1 MTGDPL
7 RVRVRVTA
15 VQGRHAFAV
24 AEQSPA
30 CHGCGGCGA
39 GVLSVYMARRARHHA
54 FHNTLGARVGD
65 YVELGIAR
73 AAVLYAALLGYG
85 VPLIALL
92 LGMTAASWLG
102 AATGA
107 AADGLALAGALIGL
121 LLGMR
126 CGRGLAARYGA
137 HRLNPVVLAVV
148 STAAPRS
155 VPVVGLNDAD
165 GGIGR
170 Q

>member
-107 AADGLALAGALIGL
+107 AAFEAVDQFMVGPIGGTLMLAFGFALF
-121 LLGMR
+121 
-126 CGRGLAARYGA
+126 Y
-137 HRLNPVVLAVV
+137 HFLNSIAC
-148 STAAPRS
+148 
-155 VPVVGLNDAD
+155 
-165 GGIGR
+165 
-170 Q
+170 